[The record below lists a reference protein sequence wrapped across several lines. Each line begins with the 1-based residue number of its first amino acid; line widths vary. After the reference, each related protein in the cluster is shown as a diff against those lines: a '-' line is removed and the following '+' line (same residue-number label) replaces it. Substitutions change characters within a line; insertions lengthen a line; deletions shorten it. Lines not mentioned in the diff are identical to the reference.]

1 MSYQTPSESARHS
14 MCMLRMSLVLPLI
27 TPFFQILLCGGV
39 MKRFVLSVVVV
50 ILIVLV
56 FAIVH
61 ETAFAQ
67 TISVSGTVSDKE
79 GNSLAGVKIAIK
91 GTVAGTISNTKGKFA
106 LTTSVAPPFK
116 LVFSII
122 GFTSKE
128 VPVAASTDD
137 LKIQLD
143 EKAIRGEDIV
153 VSASRVPENVMQSPV
168 TIEKVE
174 VVLKV
179 S

>member
-1 MSYQTPSESARHS
+1 
-14 MCMLRMSLVLPLI
+14 
-27 TPFFQILLCGGV
+27 